1 MGCGASSQAQVQP
14 DYLPED
20 PLSAKEATPEN
31 RRNPP
36 AAAPSAGKSGGGR
49 REMSRSNTSAIAPG
63 PRSVSISSDK
73 PSEPKVFRQRSQS
86 VQPMSQQ
93 KLLEM
98 NGRGGAEKSASPKT
112 PDRSP
117 DGQRKHRGRSN
128 SMLEA
133 DKPIVR
139 FTAYVQAGGDDGLGP
154 GKKKARGVITGAPET
169 ELDLRQRLQSLQGNT
184 DLTKAEAEMLLSV
197 LRKHFL
203 FTRMAPAQLEK
214 CVSNCERVRYPY
226 SSSSTS
232 SSTAAASTQQPHPT
246 LKHPNLPPSLLLCT
260 HTLYRSLSRRERPA

>member
-1 MGCGASSQAQVQP
+1 
-14 DYLPED
+14 
-20 PLSAKEATPEN
+20 
-31 RRNPP
+31 
-36 AAAPSAGKSGGGR
+36 
-49 REMSRSNTSAIAPG
+49 MSRSNTSAIAPG

-226 SSSSTS
+226 SS
-232 SSTAAASTQQPHPT
+232 TAQPSTQQPHPT